1 MRSTTRLLATT
12 LVLAIAAVACAADS
26 PAIKTITAE
35 DLRARLQTD
44 AKPMLV
50 DVREQNE
57 WDEAHIAEATL
68 APLAAVVD
76 KMKDVPRDREI
87 LLICRSGR
95 RSGIAYTKLEEK
107 GFSNLRNVEG
117 GMLAWQKLGY
127 PVVKKQ
133 P

>member
-1 MRSTTRLLATT
+1 MRTTTRLLATT
-12 LVLAIAAVACAADS
+12 LILAIAAVASAADS
-26 PAIKTITAE
+26 PAIRTITAE
-35 DLRARLQTD
+35 GLRSRLQTG

-57 WDEAHIAEATL
+57 WDEAHVAGATL

-76 KMKDVPRDREI
+76 KMKDVPKDREI

-95 RSGIAYTKLEEK
+95 RSGIAYTKLAEK
-107 GFSNLRNVEG
+107 GFTNLRNVEG

-127 PVVKKQ
+127 PVVRKQ